1 MNTVRKMF
9 VVRNVYDVYQAKDLL
24 LFLRLERRSV
34 SQTKFMVLTFPP
46 INIRKKKKLCAPVGN

>member
-34 SQTKFMVLTFPP
+34 SETKFMVLTFPP
-46 INIRKKKKLCAPVGN
+46 INIRKKKIFVPL